1 MRETKQWVGWSLVVG
16 WAVVAGDRFSV
27 GMGRPLA
34 TWDEQI
40 YFNATQNVPDGHW
53 LFPRFAL
60 ESHPIPVLDPFL
72 HKPPLVYWIQAVAMT
87 LGGETPSVARWP
99 SVVAIPV

>member
-1 MRETKQWVGWSLVVG
+1 
-16 WAVVAGDRFSV
+16 
-27 GMGRPLA
+27 MGRPLA

-40 YFNATQNVPDGHW
+40 YFNAAQNVLDGHW